1 MLHESFNG
9 KTWLNG
15 KAYEKRRAKLK
26 RILAKDFNERKRDE
40 SEHRK
45 RIIQ

>member
-1 MLHESFNG
+1 MLHESVNG

-15 KAYEKRRAKLK
+15 KAYKNRRVKLK